1 MRFSVLFAIALLSAG
16 PVLAQQ
22 QRIDPKDLKAPPKLP
37 EMAGPSNVAGTMAQ
51 VSDENI
57 LLLDL
62 STGGRVKIV
71 MRPDVA
77 PKHVERIKTLV
88 REGFYDGT
96 VFHRVID
103 GFMAQG
109 GDPTATG
116 QGGSKLPDLKAEF
129 NDLPHVRG
137 AVAMARAQGDDSANS
152 QFYLVLMPVLRL
164 DRGAELRLLDDV
176 TGEWAAEIAEV
187 GRRRVTVRV
196 GGMIRGRETVPDLWL
211 LTAPIRPE
219 RFEWIVEKATEL
231 GAARIRLVTTAR
243 TQPQHLRLDR
253 LDAIA
258 EESAEQTGRMDV
270 PAVDRPEKLD
280 ALLIGWDPARRL
292 MFCDETG
299 GAPAIGAV
307 QAAGGG
313 SWAIL
318 IGPEGGFTPEERDH
332 LRALPFT
339 TAVSLGPRVLRA
351 DTAATTALT
360 LWQAA
365 VGDWDR

>member
-1 MRFSVLFAIALLSAG
+1 MIRLHIPQPLVPGAALAPTLDQSRYLTQVMR
-16 PVLAQQ
+16 
-22 QRIDPKDLKAPPKLP
+22 LKAGDELRVFNGRDG
-37 EMAGPSNVAGTMAQ
+37 EWRCAVAEVLKKGVVLRAEEQVRAQ
-51 VSDENI
+51 V
-57 LLLDL
+57 
-62 STGGRVKIV
+62 TP
-71 MRPDVA
+71 PDVQLLIA
-77 PKHVERIKTLV
+77 
-88 REGFYDGT
+88 T
-96 VFHRVID
+96 V
-103 GFMAQG
+103 
-109 GDPTATG
+109 
-116 QGGSKLPDLKAEF
+116 KKAALEF
-129 NDLPHVRG
+129 
-137 AVAMARAQGDDSANS
+137 A
-152 QFYLVLMPVLRL
+152 
-164 DRGAELRLLDDV
+164 
-176 TGEWAAEIAEV
+176 
-187 GRRRVTVRV
+187 
-196 GGMIRGRETVPDLWL
+196 
-211 LTAPIRPE
+211 
-219 RFEWIVEKATEL
+219 VEKATEL

-280 ALLIGWDPARRL
+280 ALLDAWAPARRL